1 MDISVLRVMA
11 DHKVEYHWANGFVE
25 KFNCAPTAKSARE
38 WLENGEGLDS
48 VVRIIIT
55 SDKGE
60 VIYDVKKESPYVAPQ
75 ETDGSSSR
83 TKKKKDVRKKT
94 RSKTGQ

>member
-25 KFNCAPTAKSARE
+25 KFTCAPTAKSARE
-38 WLENGEGLDS
+38 WLENGKGLDS
-48 VVRIIIT
+48 VVRVIVT
-55 SDKGE
+55 DSKGE

-75 ETDGSSSR
+75 KTDGSSSG
-83 TKKKKDVRKKT
+83 TKKKKVVRKKT
-94 RSKTGQ
+94 RTKTG